1 MLISF
6 QQKNKYLQNSIEASG
21 GAAVKKN
28 LRVTSSLTTAVAAP
42 AAEADAIQVEGSAA
56 DPLHNETAKTGTLVR
71 IHGLT
76 DELRR
81 LNFDK
86 VSVLVTTVL
95 CVNFWDTFANCAARE
110 WCATLTQLGDA
121 IESGCCKKVLL
132 LRSHR

>member
-1 MLISF
+1 MATE
-6 QQKNKYLQNSIEASG
+6 KYLLLKNVEASA
-21 GAAVKKN
+21 GASLKKSQS
-28 LRVTSSLTTAVAAP
+28 VEAQSAAAVAAP